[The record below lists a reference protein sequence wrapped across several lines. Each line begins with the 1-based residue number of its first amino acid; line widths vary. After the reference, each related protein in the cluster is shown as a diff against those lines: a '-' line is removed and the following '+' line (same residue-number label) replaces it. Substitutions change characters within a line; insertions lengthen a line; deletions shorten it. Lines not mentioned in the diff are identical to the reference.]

1 MMMKASIIRKATD
14 MFYIYTEN
22 KIMQYRIFSA
32 YISEPVSDTYTFN
45 FSTLSG
51 LQDYARS
58 MKALSIYNTGVSVDD
73 VSQVVTLS
81 TCTSDG
87 SKRFI
92 VQGAYVGEALL
103 TY

>member
-1 MMMKASIIRKATD
+1 
-14 MFYIYTEN
+14 
-22 KIMQYRIFSA
+22 
-32 YISEPVSDTYTFN
+32 
-45 FSTLSG
+45 
-51 LQDYARS
+51 